1 MIRILFSDLDGTLVE
16 EESSWR
22 LVHRFLGTDHIAARA
37 LERFSR
43 GEINY
48 EEFVEHDVNLW
59 PKRLPKSFFEYIFS
73 KVRIR
78 PGAKNLFKQLKDLG
92 VKRVIVTSGLN
103 VLAER
108 ICRELEVDEC
118 ISNEMI
124 FDENGLFTGNVI
136 VNVDPSNKAKVL
148 EDVCRKYSIPLKD
161 SIAIGDTRYDE
172 SMFRIAGLSILLY
185 KKRGQSIPLEKSR
198 ASYVVDSLEEATKI
212 LINLIEKE
220 KGLK

>member
-22 LVHRFLGTDHIAARA
+22 LVHRFLNTDHIAAKA
-37 LERFSR
+37 LERFSK

-48 EEFVEHDVNLW
+48 EEFVKHDVNLW
-59 PKRLPKSFFEYIFS
+59 PKGLPKSFFEYVFS

-78 PGAKNLFKQLKDLG
+78 PSARNLFKQLKELG
-92 VKRVIVTSGLN
+92 IKRVIVTSGLN

-108 ICRELEVDEC
+108 ICRELEADEC
-118 ISNEMI
+118 VSNEMI
-124 FDENGLFTGNVI
+124 FNEKGLFTGSVI
-136 VNVDPSNKAKVL
+136 VNVNPSNKARIL
-148 EDVCRKYSIPLKD
+148 EDICKKYSIPLKD
-161 SIAIGDTRYDE
+161 SVAIGDTEYDE

-185 KKRGQSIPLEKSR
+185 KQGQSTPSEKFR
-198 ASYVVDSLEEATKI
+198 ASYVVNSLEEAASI

-220 KGLK
+220 KGVK